1 MAIKVYSLKKDG
13 NKKLSSHFKVKEFRC
28 KDATDQILLN
38 DQLVPLLEKLF
49 IKLKCSTII
58 VNSGYRTNSYTVKVG
73 GYVGDQHTK
82 GNAADIRCNKNGK
95 VIPAKEVCCALEE
108 LGHNGGVGYISS
120 TSVHVDVRGNK
131 SWFDETNGKTR
142 IASFKKYFGIV
153 SDETYTRYTVKAG
166 DSFWKIAREQ
176 MGSGLKC
183 TELASFNG
191 LKLTSVIRPGQVLKI
206 PKK

>member
-28 KDATDQILLN
+28 KDATDKILLN

-49 IKLKCSTII
+49 TKLKCSTII
-58 VNSGYRTNSYTVKVG
+58 VNSGYRTDAYSVKVG
-73 GYVGDQHTK
+73 GYAGDQHTK

-120 TSVHVDVRGNK
+120 TSVHVDVRGSK
-131 SWFDETNGKTR
+131 SWFDETNGKTK
-142 IASFKKYFGIV
+142 ITSFKEYFGMV
-153 SDETYTRYTVKAG
+153 ERVAYTLYTVKAG
-166 DSFWKIAREQ
+166 DSFWKIAAQQ

-183 TELASFNG
+183 SKLASFNG

-206 PKK
+206 PK